1 MDFADFAEQIKKLA
15 VLLDKNKDKVTN
27 EEATKMALVMP
38 FLKVLGYDI
47 HDPNEII
54 PEYTADVGD
63 KKGEKIDFAIA
74 KDSQVVLLIEV
85 KSIKSILDPRDIYQL
100 VRYFDV
106 ENVKFAILTN
116 GIQYQFYTDFERTHR
131 MDKQPFYSV
140 KLDKNIRDSEI
151 KILHLFSKSKFNI
164 SQIIVKAHE
173 IKYTGEIKDYLEKQ
187 VTAPEEEF
195 IKFFMR
201 KTNYPGP
208 FYKKSI
214 EQYSPIVSRAFKL
227 YVNQLAKNTH
237 QSGENIISGPVII
250 EKLRDNLRKEFW
262 TQLLG
267 YSKTKTELHSRIS
280 PGQDSWCG
288 MGAGTSGLGYN
299 YVIFQHKTRV
309 ELYIDKGNQTQNKEI
324 FDGLAATKGEIEQNF
339 GESLEWERMDEKR
352 ACRIKKDLPLGGY
365 RDDEQNWPKVHEAM
379 VDAMIRF
386 HKALSPHIK
395 YLRK

>member
-1 MDFADFAEQIKKLA
+1 MDFADFAEQIKKLV
-15 VLLDKNKDKVTN
+15 VLLDNNKDKVTN

-131 MDKQPFYSV
+131 MDEQPFYSV

-151 KILHLFSKSKFNI
+151 KILQLFSKSKFNI
-164 SQIIVKAHE
+164 GQIIVKAHE

-195 IKFFMR
+195 IKFFMK

-208 FYKKSI
+208 FHKKSI

-227 YVNQLAKNTH
+227 YANQLAKNTH
-237 QSGENIISGPVII
+237 KSGENIIPDPVII
-250 EKLRDNLRKEFW
+250 EKHRDNLRKEFW

-267 YSKTKTELHSRIS
+267 YAKTKTELHSRVS
-280 PGQDSWCG
+280 PGHDSWCG

-324 FDGLAATKGEIEQNF
+324 FDRLAATKGEIEQEF
-339 GESLEWERMDEKR
+339 W
-352 ACRIKKDLPLGGY
+352 
-365 RDDEQNWPKVHEAM
+365 
-379 VDAMIRF
+379 
-386 HKALSPHIK
+386 
-395 YLRK
+395 